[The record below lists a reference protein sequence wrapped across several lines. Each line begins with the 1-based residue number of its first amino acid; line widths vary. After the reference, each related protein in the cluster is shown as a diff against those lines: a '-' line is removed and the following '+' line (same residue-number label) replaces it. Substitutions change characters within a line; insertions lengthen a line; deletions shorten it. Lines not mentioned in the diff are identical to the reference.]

1 MEQTQPF
8 LHDILNAL
16 EVIAPFSLA
25 ESWDNVGLLVGD
37 PGRKA
42 SGILVALDPTEEAL
56 HEAVAGG
63 CNTLVTHHP
72 LIFEPLKEIR
82 TDAPMG
88 SLLAMALK
96 NGVSVIG
103 CHTNLDIAAGG
114 VNDILAAKLGL
125 QKTTPLT
132 HTAASRNNEES
143 GAPSNLGLGRI
154 GHLSP
159 PVPGREFLDRLLT
172 ELNLPAVHITGPLPE
187 SVATAAVCGGSGS
200 DLAAVAF
207 TMGAQIYITSEV
219 KHSIA
224 RWAEA
229 RGFCIVDAGHFPTEN
244 VVTEPLAA
252 ALHRHLAAE
261 GFSVPVITSRRQA
274 NPFSLYCG
282 QATGHLPR
290 DAVNRPL

>member
-8 LHDILNAL
+8 LHDILSAL

-56 HEAVAGG
+56 HEAVACG

-82 TDAPMG
+82 TDAPIG

-96 NGVSVIG
+96 NRVSVIG
-103 CHTNLDIAAGG
+103 CHTNLDIATGG
-114 VNDILAAKLGL
+114 VNDILADKLGL

-132 HTAASRNNEES
+132 HTTASSGSKES
-143 GAPSNLGLGRI
+143 SVPSNLGLGRI
-154 GHLSP
+154 GHLAP

-172 ELNLPAVHITGPLPE
+172 ALTLPAVQLTGTLPE

-200 DLAAVAF
+200 DLAAAAF

-219 KHSIA
+219 KHNIA

-229 RGFCIVDAGHFPTEN
+229 CGFCIVDAGHFPTEN

-252 ALHRHLAAE
+252 ALRKHLAAE
-261 GFSVPVITSRRQA
+261 GFSVPVVTSRRQK
-274 NPFSLYCG
+274 NPFSLYNG
-282 QATGHLPR
+282 QETTEFAW
-290 DAVNRPL
+290 DEENRTL